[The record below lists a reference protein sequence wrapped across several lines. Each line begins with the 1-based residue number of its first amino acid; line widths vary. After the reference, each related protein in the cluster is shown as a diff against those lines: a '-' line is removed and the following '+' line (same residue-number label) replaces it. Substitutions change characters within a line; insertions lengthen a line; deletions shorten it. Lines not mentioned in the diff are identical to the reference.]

1 MSNGL
6 NNLSKLE
13 KQAYLKAVLSGD
25 IKPPRNYYSQVIISD
40 KDLKRTT
47 RGDELNKNFFENLPH
62 QTVIILPDNGRET
75 GVKEAS

>member
-1 MSNGL
+1 MDNGL
-6 NNLSKLE
+6 HSLTKPE

-25 IKPPRNYYSQVIISD
+25 IKPPRNYYSQVIITD

-75 GVKEAS
+75 VKST